1 MIDRN
6 AWLVGFAALL
16 ASCASEAS
24 GFRPSGFLSDYSQLT
39 EHEGESGLMYYNE
52 TADFTVYDKVL
63 IEPITI
69 WAPKSSDIA
78 VPMDELDMLC
88 KQMYASLKEAISEHK
103 QVVESPGPGTA
114 RIRLAITEAVD
125 QDVALNLITTIMPAA
140 LILGEGFTIASG
152 TRLFVGAASIE
163 GEISDSLTG
172 EVLIAGVERRQ
183 GGKDLSTGELTHVKE
198 AMDVWAQDVVTMI
211 RERTEASAAAKRR

>member
-1 MIDRN
+1 MTARN
-6 AWLVGFAALL
+6 AWFVGLAALL

-24 GFRPSGFLSDYSQLT
+24 GFKPSGFLSDYSQLT

-52 TADFTVYDKVL
+52 NADFTVYDKVL
-63 IEPITI
+63 IEPITV
-69 WAPKSSDIA
+69 WAPESSEIA

-88 KQMYASLKEAISEHK
+88 KQMYASIKEAISEHK

-114 RIRLAITEAVD
+114 RLRLAITEAVD
-125 QDVALNLITTIMPAA
+125 QDVVMNLITTIQPAA
-140 LILGEGFTIASG
+140 LLLGEGWTIASG
-152 TRLFVGAASIE
+152 TRLFVGAASME
-163 GEISDSLTG
+163 GELSDSMTG
-172 EVLIAGVERRQ
+172 EILIAGVDRRQ

-198 AMDVWAQDVVTMI
+198 AMDVWAQNIVRVI

>member
-1 MIDRN
+1 MTARTV
-6 AWLVGFAALL
+6 WLVGFAALL

-24 GFRPSGFLSDYSQLT
+24 GFKPSGFLSDYSLLT

-52 TADFTVYDKVL
+52 SADFTAYDKVL

-69 WAPKSSDIA
+69 WAPDSSAIA

-88 KQMYASLKEAISEHK
+88 KQMYASIKEAIAEHK

-114 RIRLAITEAVD
+114 RIRIAITEAVD
-125 QDVALNLITTIMPAA
+125 QDVAMNLITTIQPAA

-152 TRLFVGAASIE
+152 TRLFVGAASME
-163 GEISDSLTG
+163 GEVTDSLTG
-172 EVLIAGVERRQ
+172 R
-183 GGKDLSTGELTHVKE
+183 
-198 AMDVWAQDVVTMI
+198 
-211 RERTEASAAAKRR
+211 ASSGS

>member
-1 MIDRN
+1 MGL
-6 AWLVGFAALL
+6 ATLL

-24 GFRPSGFLSDYSQLT
+24 GFRPSGFLSDYSHLT

-52 TADFTVYDKVL
+52 NADFTLYDKVL

-69 WAPKSSDIA
+69 WAPESSAIA

-88 KQMYASLKEAISEHK
+88 KKMYASIKEAIAEHK

-125 QDVALNLITTIMPAA
+125 QDVALNLITTIQPAA
-140 LILGEGFTIASG
+140 LLLGESFAIAGG
-152 TRLFVGAASIE
+152 TRLFVGAASLE
-163 GEISDSLTG
+163 GEITDSLTG

-183 GGKDLSTGELTHVKE
+183 GGKDLSTGELIHVKE
-198 AMDVWAQDVVTMI
+198 AMDIWAQDVVTVI